1 VKNVW
6 VNTPQIGSKKTAKTN
21 FTQRVGTVRGLD
33 VTAPV
38 LARATLLTIFPPRLE
53 LRVVRLFF
61 NLRFVAAK
69 VTADYA
75 DLLKE
80 KQD

>member
-1 VKNVW
+1 
-6 VNTPQIGSKKTAKTN
+6 
-21 FTQRVGTVRGLD
+21 VRGLD